1 MEGPLILA
9 GGGLGVLVG
18 SFIGAAAARLP
29 RNESVVTG
37 RSHCDSCQR
46 PLGVVDLVP
55 VASFLLARGR
65 CRSCGAQIDRQHL
78 LAEVGGAI
86 VGALAVLSGR
96 TLGEAVAFAVFGWQ
110 MLLLVLL
117 DARHFWLP
125 LRLVAVLGAS
135 AIVLPLTSG
144 VDAADWPAFALDRI
158 AGGAVGFA
166 LLAAPALLYRRLR
179 EREGM
184 GEADPWLLAAIG
196 LWLGVKGVVFVLLL
210 AAMAGLAAALVLRL
224 AGRRVDGDSALPLG
238 TLMGLSAM
246 ALTLGQGL
254 VRGLAWGLA

>member
-1 MEGPLILA
+1 MDGPLILG
-9 GGGLGVLVG
+9 GGGLGLLVG

-29 RNESVVTG
+29 RDESVVTG

-46 PLGVVDLVP
+46 PLDVADLVP
-55 VASFLLARGR
+55 VGSFLLARGR
-65 CRSCGAQIDRQHL
+65 CRTCGAPIDRQHL

-86 VGALAVLSGR
+86 VGALAVASSQ
-96 TLGEAVAFAVFGWQ
+96 TLGEAAAFALFGWQ
-110 MLLLVLL
+110 VLLLVLL

-125 LRLVAVLGAS
+125 LRLIALLGAS
-135 AIVLPLTSG
+135 AMVLPLLTWVRDG
-144 VDAADWPAFALDRI
+144 DWLAFGLDRI
-158 AGGAVGFA
+158 AGGAFGFA

-179 EREGM
+179 GREGM

-210 AAMAGLAAALVLRL
+210 AAIAGLAAALVLRL
-224 AGRRVDGDSALPLG
+224 AGKRVDGDSALPLG

-246 ALTLGQGL
+246 ALILGQGL
-254 VRGLAWGLA
+254 VYGLV